1 MVHSFLL
8 IGQSNMAGRGHAD
21 EVEPIV
27 NDRIKVLRNGRWQP
41 MYVPVNPDRRTS
53 GVCLAESFADAYTKD
68 HDAEVGLIPCA
79 DGGTALCQWMPGEL
93 LFDHALMQC
102 RLAMRTS
109 ELAGILWHQGEGD
122 CREGRYLVYE
132 EKCRKMFT
140 VLREEL
146 GLPDVPI
153 LVGGLGDF
161 LVEFTKK
168 EISVNYMKV
177 NAALQNVAATL
188 PRCGFVSAEG
198 LTANPEIIHF
208 NAVSLR
214 EFGLRYYEKFRELE
228 DRNRVYQE
236 KEDKTAQEVTGLEAL

>member
-8 IGQSNMAGRGHAD
+8 IGQSNMAGRGHIED
-21 EVEPIV
+21 VDPIV

-68 HDAEVGLIPCA
+68 HDADVGLIPCA

-102 RLAMRTS
+102 RLALRTS

-132 EKCRKMFT
+132 EKCRQMFT

-146 GLPDVPI
+146 GLPEVPV

-161 LVEFTKK
+161 LIGYTKK
-168 EISVNYMKV
+168 EISVNYLKV
-177 NAALQNVAATL
+177 NAALQNVAKTL
-188 PRCGFVSAEG
+188 PRCGYVSASG

-208 NAVSLR
+208 NAPSLR
-214 EFGLRYYEKFRELE
+214 EFGLRYYEEFRRLE
-228 DRNRVYQE
+228 DRARVYRE
-236 KEDKTAQEVTGLEAL
+236 KEDKTAEEKTGLEAL